1 VSSHLNAVQ
10 LDPTIDERLDKLEAQ
25 QAEMLKLQTDSNEK
39 IGNLLKGLQ
48 QFLEF
53 AEQMK
58 GHPLL
63 SAFAPPGGPK
73 KK

>member
-1 VSSHLNAVQ
+1 MSSHLNSVQ
-10 LDPTIDERLDKLEAQ
+10 LDPTMDERMDKLEAQ
-25 QAEMLKLQTDSNEK
+25 QEEILRLQTDSNEK
-39 IGNLLKGLQ
+39 LGNLLKGLQ

-63 SAFAPPGGPK
+63 SAFAPTGAPK